1 MLTPYDILNRLF
13 HKINNVKASN
23 TGKIVIDS
31 DNCNMNADFDFNE
44 YLYYILDPHDFKKD
58 EVLNFFE
65 KTAKTDTF
73 FKEICEYLNNI
84 SVVKKEREEYP
95 EGVLIKSA
103 NNIPIHLNIKKMMDA
118 RFVEI
123 PDYIRKIKYTIFLDQ
138 AKLNCHE
145 YFKYY
150 EDKPDTYSYAVYHHF
165 NTIAEINNNVESN
178 KDITPLVYT
187 ILQSEHHCNI
197 EMIVKIFNDFIV
209 PFSDRIRGAFIYKDD
224 KLQIKLDLF
233 Y

>member
-1 MLTPYDILNRLF
+1 MLTPYDIINHLF

-23 TGKIVIDS
+23 IGKIVIDS

-44 YLYYILDPHDFKKD
+44 YLYDILNLHNFKND

-65 KTAKTDTF
+65 RTAKSETF

-84 SVVKKEREEYP
+84 SVVKKEHKEYP
-95 EGVLIKSA
+95 EGVLIRSA
-103 NNIPIHLNIKKMMDA
+103 DNISIHLNTKKMMDA
-118 RFVEI
+118 GFVEI

-150 EDKPDTYSYAVYHHF
+150 ENKPDTYSYAVYHHF
-165 NTIAEINNNVESN
+165 NTITEIDTNVESN
-178 KDITPLVYT
+178 NDITPLVY
-187 ILQSEHHCNI
+187 S
-197 EMIVKIFNDFIV
+197 IFI
-209 PFSDRIRGAFIYKDD
+209 IRVS
-224 KLQIKLDLF
+224 L
-233 Y
+233 